1 MAGGRRT
8 NDWAIT
14 LSRRVPVD
22 LRVSTGAG
30 RASLDLSG
38 PRGDVDVRAGAG
50 EVTVVFGEGEAAVEE
65 LELQAGA
72 GRFEATGLGSKHAR
86 AWASSSSTSPGRRGE
101 PADAAGFHPA
111 G

>member
-65 LELQAGA
+65 LELPAGA
-72 GRFEATGLGSKHAR
+72 GRFEATGLGFAR
-86 AWASSSSTSPGRRGE
+86 ARKIEARAGVGE
-101 PADAAGFHPA
+101 FQLDFSGPAWRAG
-111 G
+111 